1 MGARYPASQRQAEA
15 GATIRGRPGYVAS
28 KEPLEDVRLSIWRDT
43 LTRIGHRKHVAV
55 GLVHQGHMNY
65 AAGRRVPNR
74 VVEQV
79 AVVSPASRP

>member
-1 MGARYPASQRQAEA
+1 
-15 GATIRGRPGYVAS
+15 
-28 KEPLEDVRLSIWRDT
+28 VRLSIWRDT